1 MNENLKETV
10 IVKSFNM
17 LQDLKNIVQTQQSQI
32 NILVDEN
39 TMLKKKVETLEKI
52 VNINFYTNSNGNI

>member
-17 LQDLKNIVQTQQSQI
+17 LQDLKNIVQTQQVQI
-32 NILVDEN
+32 NILVDDN
-39 TMLKKKVETLEKI
+39 MMLKKKVETLEKI
-52 VNINFYTNSNGNI
+52 ANINFYTN

>member
-17 LQDLKNIVQTQQSQI
+17 LQDLKNIVQTQQVQI
-32 NILVDEN
+32 NILVDDN
-39 TMLKKKVETLEKI
+39 MMLKKKVENLEKLA
-52 VNINFYTNSNGNI
+52 NINFYTNSND

>member
-17 LQDLKNIVQTQQSQI
+17 LQDLKNIVQTQQVQI
-32 NILVDEN
+32 NILVDDN
-39 TMLKKKVETLEKI
+39 MMLKKKVETLEKLA
-52 VNINFYTNSNGNI
+52 NINFYTNSND

>member
-17 LQDLKNIVQTQQSQI
+17 LQDLKNIVQTQQVQI
-32 NILVDEN
+32 NILVDDN
-39 TMLKKKVETLEKI
+39 MMLKKKVETLEK
-52 VNINFYTNSNGNI
+52 VANINFYTNSND